1 MSLLTSLSNSR
12 NSIVKSPIKSFREFD
27 FGHVIAE
34 TITAVVTRSEGQFW
48 NFPEFS
54 AKAISTWENSMR
66 FRITYDWF
74 VVEDS
79 ITLVVDAGVLNI
91 LSDLSEYEVE
101 DGMMSEYTIST
112 QKLVATSLDH
122 ITSFKLGKILRIF

>member
-1 MSLLTSLSNSR
+1 M
-12 NSIVKSPIKSFREFD
+12 
-27 FGHVIAE
+27 
-34 TITAVVTRSEGQFW
+34 
-48 NFPEFS
+48 
-54 AKAISTWENSMR
+54 
-66 FRITYDWF
+66 
-74 VVEDS
+74 VEDS

-122 ITSFKLGKILRIF
+122 ITSFKLGKFLRIL